1 MWYARTVVT
10 TSMYI
15 KGGCEELKR
24 IQIEDLKKA
33 KEMLMGLGVKEVKTF
48 FIDMSKKL
56 TEVV

>member
-1 MWYARTVVT
+1 
-10 TSMYI
+10 MYI
-15 KGGCEELKR
+15 RGGCEELKR